1 MRRGKLSEEAQGRL
15 PEAGGSDWAKVLSQ
29 DQIPR
34 SSECVCVMVKG
45 HGLQLLS
52 CSDDF
57 LSDAIRRL
65 RYS

>member
-1 MRRGKLSEEAQGRL
+1 MRRGKLSEEVQGKL
-15 PEAGGSDWAKVLSQ
+15 PEAGGSDWAKVLRIKSLGAAN
-29 DQIPR
+29 
-34 SSECVCVMVKG
+34 VCVMVKG

-57 LSDAIRRL
+57 LSDAIRSL